1 MNDQIEQDRCLH
13 ICVSAFFNSPEPSPC
28 LFFFSILWNNYVNQ
42 ILLHQRAE
50 YDAVV
55 NDD

>member
-28 LFFFSILWNNYVNQ
+28 LIFFSILWNNYVNQ

>member
-1 MNDQIEQDRCLH
+1 MTKQMNDQIEQDHCLH

-28 LFFFSILWNNYVNQ
+28 LIFFSILWNNYVNQ
-42 ILLHQRAE
+42 IAE